1 MERCGL
7 VRQVRLGE
15 RGMEPSGEVR
25 LDMVWQVRLGKVWLG
40 ENWLGKIR
48 IGMAGLVGCER
59 YVLVRNAGYGLATLI
74 RSARMSDKWHGGK
87 GSKRRPED
95 RKAYEDNYDKIFGK
109 KDGQSDKPP
118 ESERV
123 SQTPTGN
130 ESEC

>member
-1 MERCGL
+1 MTDR
-7 VRQVRLGE
+7 
-15 RGMEPSGEVR
+15 
-25 LDMVWQVRLGKVWLG
+25 
-40 ENWLGKIR
+40 
-48 IGMAGLVGCER
+48 
-59 YVLVRNAGYGLATLI
+59 
-74 RSARMSDKWHGGK
+74 WHGGK

-95 RKAYEDNYDKIFGK
+95 SKAYEDNYDKIFGK